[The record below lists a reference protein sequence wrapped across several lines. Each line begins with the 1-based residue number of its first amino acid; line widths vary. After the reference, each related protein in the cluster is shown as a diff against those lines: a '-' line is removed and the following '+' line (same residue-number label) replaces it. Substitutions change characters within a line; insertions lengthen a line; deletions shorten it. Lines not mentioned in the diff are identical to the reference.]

1 MPMDE
6 RLPRKLAAILYADV
20 AGYSRLTGEDED
32 ATHRTLR
39 EYLDLIASTIESHRG
54 QVMHYAGDAV
64 LAQFTAVLDALS
76 SAVTIQNELQTRNE
90 ALPDE
95 RKVRFRIGVN
105 SGDVIEDRGDI
116 YGDGVNVAARLEAL
130 AEPAGICI
138 SDAVRT
144 AIGNKL
150 SVEYVFIG
158 EQRVKNIAEPVRAY
172 RVSEPGV
179 SPATSPRQAGKDVA
193 TTLQPLGKPSLA
205 IKPFANI
212 SADPEQDYFV
222 DGLTLDIKR
231 ALVKIPGLF
240 LIEDESPSNESKQMT
255 APELGRRFDV
265 RYVLRGSI
273 RKSGDRI
280 RVNAELIETTTGQHL
295 WAERYDRELRDLF
308 AMQDEITEEIVTA
321 MDVKLISGEE
331 ARFTRKAFKNPAA
344 LECLYRGVQVM
355 YASTKEELHEAQHLF
370 EETIRLEPTAVGYAC
385 AAMAYWWEVFSGL
398 SDTPSRPMER
408 AMELA
413 REALGLEDTTG
424 YPYLI
429 LAHIHLLNREYDQA
443 IAEANHAVWA
453 RPSCNGAYSLKAS
466 VLNYLGRSAEAIELA
481 RYAVRLTPI
490 YPPMYPAILASAY
503 YGCDR
508 HEEAVAAAKASIDL
522 NEHNVAPYLSLAASN
537 TALGRTE
544 EARWAVKEVVRVTPA
559 FSLTAF
565 AESQPYKDQKVLERL
580 IAQLSSA
587 GLA

>member
-1 MPMDE
+1 
-6 RLPRKLAAILYADV
+6 
-20 AGYSRLTGEDED
+20 
-32 ATHRTLR
+32 
-39 EYLDLIASTIESHRG
+39 
-54 QVMHYAGDAV
+54 
-64 LAQFTAVLDALS
+64 
-76 SAVTIQNELQTRNE
+76 
-90 ALPDE
+90 
-95 RKVRFRIGVN
+95 
-105 SGDVIEDRGDI
+105 
-116 YGDGVNVAARLEAL
+116 
-130 AEPAGICI
+130 
-138 SDAVRT
+138 
-144 AIGNKL
+144 
-150 SVEYVFIG
+150 
-158 EQRVKNIAEPVRAY
+158 
-172 RVSEPGV
+172 
-179 SPATSPRQAGKDVA
+179 
-193 TTLQPLGKPSLA
+193 
-205 IKPFANI
+205 
-212 SADPEQDYFV
+212 
-222 DGLTLDIKR
+222 
-231 ALVKIPGLF
+231 
-240 LIEDESPSNESKQMT
+240 
-255 APELGRRFDV
+255 
-265 RYVLRGSI
+265 
-273 RKSGDRI
+273 
-280 RVNAELIETTTGQHL
+280 
-295 WAERYDRELRDLF
+295 
-308 AMQDEITEEIVTA
+308 
-321 MDVKLISGEE
+321 
-331 ARFTRKAFKNPAA
+331 
-344 LECLYRGVQVM
+344 
-355 YASTKEELHEAQHLF
+355 
-370 EETIRLEPTAVGYAC
+370 
-385 AAMAYWWEVFSGL
+385 
-398 SDTPSRPMER
+398 
-408 AMELA
+408 MELA